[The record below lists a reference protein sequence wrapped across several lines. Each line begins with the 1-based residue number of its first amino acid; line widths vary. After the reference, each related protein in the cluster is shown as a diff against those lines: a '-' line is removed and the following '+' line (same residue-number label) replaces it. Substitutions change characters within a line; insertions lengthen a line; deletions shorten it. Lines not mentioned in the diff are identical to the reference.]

1 MDDVAMKQIW
11 IVDDDDE
18 MAHAITLMLKLLDCS
33 AHHFLKAQLAAK
45 ELLDGKRPDLV
56 ILDISMPEVNGIM
69 MLEFI
74 RRRPEWKDLPVIMLS
89 SEATDV
95 QIDEAIG
102 LGADAYVTKP
112 VSIDELEAAMQTAY
126 KKHGKM

>member
-1 MDDVAMKQIW
+1 MKQIW

-18 MAHAITLMLKLLDCS
+18 MAHAVTLMLNLLDCS
-33 AHHFLKAQLAAK
+33 VRHFLHARLAAK
-45 ELLDGKRPDLV
+45 ELLDGKRPDLM
-56 ILDISMPEVNGIM
+56 ILDINMPEVTGIM
-69 MLEFI
+69 MLEFV

-102 LGADAYVTKP
+102 LGADTYITKP
-112 VSIDELEAAMQTAY
+112 VSIDELEAAIETAI

>member
-1 MDDVAMKQIW
+1 MKEIW

-18 MAHAITLMLKLLDCS
+18 MAYAVRLMLNLLDYES
-33 AHHFLKAQLAAK
+33 RHFLTARKAAK
-45 ELLDGKRPDLV
+45 ELLDGKSPQLL
-56 ILDISMPEVNGIM
+56 ILDINMPEVTGLM

-74 RRRPEWKDLPVIMLS
+74 RRRSEWQNLPVIMLS
-89 SEATDV
+89 SEAADV
-95 QIDEAIG
+95 QIVEALK

-112 VSIDELEAAMQTAY
+112 VTIDELEASMQTAF

>member
-1 MDDVAMKQIW
+1 
-11 IVDDDDE
+11 
-18 MAHAITLMLKLLDCS
+18 
-33 AHHFLKAQLAAK
+33 
-45 ELLDGKRPDLV
+45 LDGKHPDLV

-112 VSIDELEAAMQTAY
+112 VSIDELEAAMQTAFT
-126 KKHGKM
+126 KHGKM